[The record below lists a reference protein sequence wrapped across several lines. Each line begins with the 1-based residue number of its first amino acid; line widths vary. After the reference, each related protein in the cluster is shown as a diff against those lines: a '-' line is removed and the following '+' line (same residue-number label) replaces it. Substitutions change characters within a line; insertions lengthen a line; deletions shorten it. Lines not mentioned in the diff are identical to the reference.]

1 LGVQFFA
8 VYKLI
13 DVVPHESEPNAARL
27 LAHERKLFL
36 VAPKNHLTLYPMS
49 PYIAEFLGTML
60 LTLLGNGVVAGVL
73 LRDSKA
79 EKAGWLAI
87 VFGWGLAV
95 TLAIYAVGRISGAHI
110 NPAVT
115 LALFA
120 NGSFPG
126 DQVVGYILAQFAG
139 AFTGAALIWLHYLG
153 HWRRTESAALKLG
166 IFCTGPAVRAP
177 LPNLISETIATM
189 VLVLGILFIGA
200 NEYYEGLNP
209 ILVGALIV
217 SIGLSLGGT
226 TGFAINPARDLGP
239 RLAHFILPIPG
250 KGSSDWSYSWI
261 PVVGPVIGGLLGAW
275 LFKVLFI

>member
-1 LGVQFFA
+1 
-8 VYKLI
+8 
-13 DVVPHESEPNAARL
+13 
-27 LAHERKLFL
+27 
-36 VAPKNHLTLYPMS
+36 MS

-153 HWRRTESAALKLG
+153 HWGRTESAALKLG

-261 PVVGPVIGGLLGAW
+261 PVAGPVIGGLLGAW
-275 LFKVLFI
+275 LFKVLFV